1 MIVYIGAA
9 LRAFSS
15 TYAVLIKS
23 QVAHWNVEGEN
34 FLQYHELFG
43 NIYKEIESS
52 IDSFAEHIRAI
63 HGYVKVGFMELETHS
78 AVKTDPVTGD
88 YVLDLLKCNNDLI
101 CILTNLY
108 ELCDREGLH
117 GFSAFISDR
126 IDAHTKHSWMLEATA
141 KRKAP

>member
-9 LRAFSS
+9 LRAFAS

-43 NIYKEIESS
+43 TIYREIEAS
-52 IDSFAEHIRAI
+52 IDTFAEHIRAV
-63 HGYVKVGFMELETHS
+63 HGYVKVGFMELEQHS
-78 AVKTDPVTGD
+78 AIKTSPTDD
-88 YVLDLLKCNNDLI
+88 NYVLDLLKYNNELI
-101 CILTNLY
+101 NILSGLY
-108 ELCDREGLH
+108 EICEEQGMH